1 MSSPPKGVEKVF
13 YCIMYMFAGVSGYDN
28 DIELTKSKLPKNL
41 DWKNGCLK
49 LMKEPKKLIE
59 MLMNF
64 PKEINDNKV
73 PTQNFDKIKPYFD
86 KDDLFIHPEKMMKKS
101 SAAGGI

>member
-1 MSSPPKGVEKVF
+1 
-13 YCIMYMFAGVSGYDN
+13 MFAGVQGYDN
-28 DIELTKSKLPKNL
+28 DIELNKNKLPKNL

-59 MLMNF
+59 LLVNF

-73 PTQNFDKIKPYFD
+73 P
-86 KDDLFIHPEKMMKKS
+86 
-101 SAAGGI
+101 